1 MEDKWAPRKGVTSP
15 IRQLVLSAEK
25 ERSELG
31 EYRVRRC
38 EAMLRAKEEEVAQA
52 NRKLAKLQE
61 NFEYH
66 LQLLTERDAE
76 LARFEE
82 KVAELQN
89 TPVARD
95 RRQSESNVVFTARPG
110 TTPSPPAKATA
121 LEKTVHDLTQRLQD
135 AEEDQTSVAR
145 IVEAA
150 LLHESRRFE
159 KQMQRQ
165 LDAKDQETEA
175 RRVELTNAYEGLL
188 KQQRDEMEARVNRQQ
203 ADVQDRWL
211 KVERDLK
218 AAVAQADAQAKRA
231 AESEYELAKM
241 REQLADAAAAGAL
254 AAKALEEE
262 KRNGTERLEKE
273 RKDLTD
279 VRAELLAEYDR
290 KSGEMLTSL
299 RAVEEAFEQEKGAH
313 ETEKQ
318 KLQDEIADLRLQA
331 QTLAVRLEV
340 AAARSGDP
348 NAAAERKGQ
357 ADIQSEGR
365 ESRRNGQAAQ
375 ELELLKKELAAL
387 RSEAGDRS
395 TALRVGELEV
405 QLSKLRT
412 LVGGGWLAANLAE
425 AYLTVDS
432 QQAGKPCR
440 SMMKRLRRQ
449 LEEVGRGAVEK
460 DTTLAEDRK
469 AIDRELRRLREL
481 KELVKAGGK
490 EDEDGSNGDVEEE
503 GVKQTQNSGPV
514 NTRRISSG
522 SARGNSRSGEAT
534 LPPTGP
540 GSHQGSEAQSG
551 KAGKSRT
558 VSYRAGAG
566 GLTVHVQDDDVAPL
580 ASQAPAKRT
589 AVEQL
594 LGGGRGADVQDKKV
608 DVSHDVSSGHGTP
621 NPFAAAANAKSGA
634 PKVETTWAEI
644 RVISKH
650 DVEVA
655 GARAIEDRLAP
666 KLASMEKVMSQ
677 IVSYEKLRAE
687 RRKRSATKAPAAAAF
702 EVQQAEKESEA
713 VVKMEPIRN
722 VHVASEEHAQVAKAS
737 KFELERQDTEIYYEE
752 AAGKGRSARPSRA
765 ESATRAEQNMPTLP
779 AWLAPEPK
787 NMDSPASRIESLP
800 GGLASEVSFDQ
811 SSTRSWNSGT
821 EANGGTEQAA
831 TDDALI
837 TSDTDAEEDDGAYG
851 KEQTLAAAFQAYK
864 HKYGAQNRRVSR
876 AASTGKVTPSM
887 TPSKGGPEVVK
898 RRHQSV
904 SGRAASY
911 SMSEKGPSLLGSP
924 ERATKG
930 PWRSSY
936 KGASS
941 R

>member
-1 MEDKWAPRKGVTSP
+1 MINLFIP
-15 IRQLVLSAEK
+15 
-25 ERSELG
+25 
-31 EYRVRRC
+31 
-38 EAMLRAKEEEVAQA
+38 
-52 NRKLAKLQE
+52 
-61 NFEYH
+61 
-66 LQLLTERDAE
+66 
-76 LARFEE
+76 
-82 KVAELQN
+82 
-89 TPVARD
+89 
-95 RRQSESNVVFTARPG
+95 
-110 TTPSPPAKATA
+110 
-121 LEKTVHDLTQRLQD
+121 
-135 AEEDQTSVAR
+135 
-145 IVEAA
+145 
-150 LLHESRRFE
+150 
-159 KQMQRQ
+159 
-165 LDAKDQETEA
+165 
-175 RRVELTNAYEGLL
+175 
-188 KQQRDEMEARVNRQQ
+188 
-203 ADVQDRWL
+203 
-211 KVERDLK
+211 
-218 AAVAQADAQAKRA
+218 
-231 AESEYELAKM
+231 
-241 REQLADAAAAGAL
+241 
-254 AAKALEEE
+254 
-262 KRNGTERLEKE
+262 
-273 RKDLTD
+273 
-279 VRAELLAEYDR
+279 
-290 KSGEMLTSL
+290 
-299 RAVEEAFEQEKGAH
+299 
-313 ETEKQ
+313 
-318 KLQDEIADLRLQA
+318 
-331 QTLAVRLEV
+331 
-340 AAARSGDP
+340 
-348 NAAAERKGQ
+348 
-357 ADIQSEGR
+357 
-365 ESRRNGQAAQ
+365 Q

-395 TALRVGELEV
+395 SALRVGELEV

-432 QQAGKPCR
+432 KRADKHSR
-440 SMMKRLRRQ
+440 SMVKRLRRQ
-449 LEEVGRGAVEK
+449 LEEVGRGAV
-460 DTTLAEDRK
+460 DRDAALAEDRK

-481 KELVKAGGK
+481 KELVKAGVK

-503 GVKQTQNSGPV
+503 AAKQTQNSGPV

-522 SARGNSRSGEAT
+522 SARGNSRSGEAA

-540 GSHQGSEAQSG
+540 GSHHGSEAQSA

-558 VSYRAGAG
+558 VSYRAGAA
-566 GLTVHVQDDDVAPL
+566 GLTVHVQDDDVAPS

-594 LGGGRGADVQDKKV
+594 LGGGHGTDVQDKKV
-608 DVSHDVSSGHGTP
+608 DVSSGHGTP
-621 NPFAAAANAKSGA
+621 NPFAATANAKTGA

-687 RRKRSATKAPAAAAF
+687 RRKRSAGKAPAAAAF
-702 EVQQAEKESEA
+702 EAQQAEKESEA
-713 VVKMEPIRN
+713 VVRMEPIRDAY
-722 VHVASEEHAQVAKAS
+722 VAPKEHVQVAKAS
-737 KFELERQDTEIYYEE
+737 KFGLERQDTEIYYEE

-765 ESATRAEQNMPTLP
+765 ESATRTEQSMPTLP

-787 NMDSPASRIESLP
+787 SVDSPASRIESLP
-800 GGLASEVSFDQ
+800 GGIASEVSFDQ
-811 SSTRSWNSGT
+811 SSIRSWNSGT
-821 EANGGTEQAA
+821 EANGGTERAA

-837 TSDTDAEEDDGAYG
+837 TSDTDADEDDGEFG

-911 SMSEKGPSLLGSP
+911 TTSEKGPSLLGSP

-936 KGASS
+936 KGDS